1 MNDAAQQESLN
12 LAAHLEGMPPVYD
25 RPPQDDTA
33 RAYAQSLMRILRAGR
48 KPDKSEMEWLTLYN
62 KHKAKSRN
70 RDEADEY
77 IDEYNKKD
85 IQLFFMDKV
94 TKLQIEYDR
103 KVADLIQQHRRDLS
117 DKDKRIDEIIA
128 RQSEQKG
135 KDFAEMVRLVAT
147 ASKDGAA
154 NANQH
159 LATALTTTN
168 SLNSTLMSSINN
180 QYKHIE
186 EMDRRRREEIVKYLD
201 QKEKDEP
208 GFFDMLMEHIV
219 MPNKDSISNA
229 ISRAAGPL
237 LTDISK

>member
-1 MNDAAQQESLN
+1 MNETPQQESFN
-12 LAAHLEGMPPVYD
+12 LAAHLEGMPPIYD
-25 RPPQDDTA
+25 KPPQDDTA

-48 KPDKSEMEWLTLYN
+48 KPDRAEMEWLTLYN

-77 IDEYNKKD
+77 IEEYNKKD
-85 IQLFFMDKV
+85 IQLFFMDKI
-94 TKLQIEYDR
+94 TKLQNDYDKR
-103 KVADLIQQHRRDLS
+103 VAELIQQHRKDLAE
-117 DKDKRIDEIIA
+117 KDKRIDEIVSK
-128 RQSEQKG
+128 QQEQKG
-135 KDFAEMVRLVAT
+135 KDFAEMVKLVAN

-168 SLNSTLMSSINN
+168 SLNSTLMSSLNN

-201 QKEKDEP
+201 QKEKEEP

-219 MPNKDSISNA
+219 MPNKDSIGKGL
-229 ISRAAGPL
+229 SRLADPL
-237 LTDISK
+237 LTEISK